1 MSIIICD
8 LMSITILQFWII
20 MIFQT
25 EPAETAYVRFTP
37 NSPLSDFANEVYNPP
52 FTPDDDPTQYVPKGE
67 KNEIISFK
75 TN

>member
-1 MSIIICD
+1 
-8 LMSITILQFWII
+8 

-52 FTPDDDPTQYVPKGE
+52 FTPDDDPTQYVPKGK